1 MTAKM
6 SLKEAM
12 TTSISEVLETMFF
25 MSLEFDYTGNMK
37 ECIEASDESLMATR
51 LDFNGPLKGWFNFA
65 IPDSIIHTFAENFM
79 GIEKDQ
85 VTAEFKEGTIK
96 ELTNMIAGN
105 TFSCLDPE
113 SVYNLGIPEVV
124 DIAETVESGSDASG
138 EVFIL
143 VETID
148 GSLAL
153 KGVFSK

>member
-79 GIEKDQ
+79 GIEKDR
-85 VTAEFKEGTIK
+85 
-96 ELTNMIAGN
+96 
-105 TFSCLDPE
+105 
-113 SVYNLGIPEVV
+113 
-124 DIAETVESGSDASG
+124 
-138 EVFIL
+138 
-143 VETID
+143 
-148 GSLAL
+148 SLIW
-153 KGVFSK
+153 